1 MRSRLNAAASKIIH
15 APCNNCARVNMATV
29 GTLELFSGIGGMSLV
44 LYSQGFKTHGF
55 DASERA
61 VAMANENGLA
71 STVVDVF
78 DPEIVD
84 KMRRVQ
90 PKPVLIHASP
100 PCKGYSQ
107 ASASTSAQK
116 QMWNSLTTRA
126 ADIIVQLKPPV
137 AILENVLTARQNVNW
152 KCAVARLN
160 ANGYHSVSVCLDA
173 CKMDIGVPQ
182 TRKRLFVV
190 LCRTSGQDLTVAHKM
205 NEWLELC
212 KTMMRSRS
220 VTSIA
225 DAIPEKKN
233 KTLFIFPRR
242 RENQCVFPSDRPA
255 PCIRS
260 MVFAKS
266 SESLVKDNPVN
277 AGPIEDAIV
286 PDNALALQLCGFPSD
301 FKLGPHKF
309 HNGLAL
315 GNVVVPAMGAFVA
328 RFAKTLI
335 PLAGDGN
342 EPGVSYVSHYP
353 IRPVRFVGRVDDDE
367 ADDARPRRRR
377 KID

>member
-1 MRSRLNAAASKIIH
+1 MSDIDNFA
-15 APCNNCARVNMATV
+15 
-29 GTLELFSGIGGMSLV
+29 LELFSGIGGMSLG
-44 LYSQGFKTHGF
+44 LHSAGFESHGF

-78 DPEIVD
+78 DPDIVD
-84 KMRRVQ
+84 KMRSVH
-90 PKPVLIHASP
+90 PSPVLIHSSP
-100 PCKGYSQ
+100 PCCGYSQ
-107 ASASTSAQK
+107 ASASPQAQK

-126 ADIIVQLKPPV
+126 ADIVVQMKPPV
-137 AILENVLTARQNVNW
+137 AIFENVLTARASDNW
-152 KCAVARLN
+152 TRAIARLN

-173 CKMDIGVPQ
+173 CKMSIGVPQ

-205 NEWLELC
+205 NEWLEQC
-212 KTMMRSRS
+212 KTMMRSRN

-225 DAIPEKKN
+225 DAIPEMAD

-242 RENQCVFPSDRPA
+242 RENQCVFASDRPA

-260 MVFAKS
+260 MVLAKPS
-266 SESLVKDNPVN
+266 KSLMQDNPAN

-286 PDNALALQLCGFPSD
+286 PDVALASKLCGFPD
-301 FKLGPHKF
+301 EFKFGKYKV

-315 GNVVVPAMGAFVA
+315 GNVIVPAMGAFVA
-328 RFAKTLI
+328 RFAKELI
-335 PLAGDGN
+335 PFAGDGTA
-342 EPGVSYVSHYP
+342 PGVQYVSNYP
-353 IRPVRFVGRVDDDE
+353 IRPVRFVGAVDE
-367 ADDARPRRRR
+367 TEDARPRRRR
-377 KID
+377 KIGD